1 MTISCSRSRRR
12 STVSRGVTTLIRRRG
27 PAPREDGMVP
37 VDRAEAVERPGDE
50 EARPTT
56 LSKGTN
62 PLLGWSML

>member
-50 EARPTT
+50 EGAPDDVVH
-56 LSKGTN
+56 GTN
-62 PLLGWSML
+62 PLLG